1 MVERIKNICD
11 EKVFASVYK
20 SYASD
25 LYKFLYYKFGE
36 HDALEDVVQEA
47 FVKLWQHCRKITPE
61 KARGFVWKTAN
72 NMMLNKVKHDKVVLN
87 YRKDVRPRVDL
98 ATPQYRL
105 EEAEFYER
113 YQKALAG
120 LTEEQRVAFLLNK
133 VEGKKHREIAEMLGV
148 TRKVVEYRIYSAFK
162 KIKEALKNSE

>member
-1 MVERIKNICD
+1 MVERINNICD
-11 EKVFASVYK
+11 ERVFASVYK
-20 SYASD
+20 SYAPD

-36 HDALEDVVQEA
+36 HEALEDVVQEA
-47 FVKLWQHCRKITPE
+47 FVKLWQHCEKITPD

-87 YRKDVRPRVDL
+87 YRKDARPNVDL
-98 ATPQYRL
+98 ETPQYRL
-105 EEAEFYER
+105 EEEEFYER
-113 YQKALAG
+113 YQRALAD

-148 TRKVVEYRIYSAFK
+148 TRKVVEYRIYTAFK
-162 KIKEALKNSE
+162 KIKEALQNPE